1 MLFMKKSYSRTMF
14 SSTHFQNALQVRQ
27 QNGNLRTLNP
37 RSQGTDFYSNDYLGL
52 AGNTGFRNILLE
64 TVTEN
69 PGLLTGNTGSRLIS
83 GNSSTVEETE
93 TFVAGEHQYGSAL
106 LFPSGYNANLAL
118 FSTLPTRHD
127 TVIVD
132 EKVHRSVHDACKLS
146 NARKLKFRHNDC
158 CHLEQMLEKQTGPC
172 YIAIESLYSMDGD
185 VAPVKEIAGIAGKY
199 NAGLIVDEAH
209 AFGVFG
215 YGLVDRYRLQKQVVA
230 TVITYGKALGTHG
243 AAVLTDNLI
252 KSYLVNFASPFIYT
266 TAAHDFLWVS
276 IRKGYEFLKAN
287 QEISG
292 RLQHKIRIFREAQ
305 LASLSAEDS
314 PVQAIMAPDSK
325 QLKTLNDSLLK
336 SGFLTYPVF
345 SPAVKEGT
353 ERLRICLHSFNT
365 DDDIRC
371 LTGIIKEFF
380 S

>member
-1 MLFMKKSYSRTMF
+1 MF
-14 SSTHFQNALQVRQ
+14 SNTHFQNALQSRQ
-27 QNGNLRTLNP
+27 LEGNLRTLKH
-37 RSQGTDFYSNDYLGL
+37 RQQGADFYSNDYLGM
-52 AGNTGFRNILLE
+52 AGNTDFRNILLQ

-69 PGLLTGNTGSRLIS
+69 PGLLTGSTGSRLIS

-93 TFVAGEHQYGSAL
+93 TFVAGEHRYGSAL

-118 FSTLPTRHD
+118 FSTLPTRHH

-132 EKVHRSVHDACKLS
+132 EKVHRSVHDACQLS
-146 NARKLKFRHNDC
+146 NAGKLKFRHNDC
-158 CHLEQMLEKQTGPC
+158 GHLEQILERQTGPC

-185 VAPVKEIAGIAGKY
+185 VAPVKEIAGIAGRY

-215 YGLVDRYRLQKQVVA
+215 YGLVDRYQLQNQVVA

-276 IRKGYEFLKAN
+276 IREGYEFLKSH
-287 QEISG
+287 QEIPG
-292 RLQHKIRIFREAQ
+292 RLQHKIRIFQEAQ
-305 LASLSAEDS
+305 LASPSAEDS
-314 PVQAIMAPDSK
+314 PVQAIIVPDNNR
-325 QLKTLNDSLLK
+325 LKTLQQGLLK
-336 SGFLTYPVF
+336 SGFLTYAVC
-345 SPAVKEGT
+345 SPAVKPGT
-353 ERLRICLHSFNT
+353 ERIRICLHSFNT
-365 DDDIRC
+365 DDDIRS
-371 LTGIIKEFF
+371 LTGIMKEFL